1 MARLRRIYKRNSA
14 VSEVLGT
21 ILILVISVSS
31 FSAVYAVLFSI
42 QVEPSSPFVNIVG
55 TIEDNTLILEH
66 RGGDSLQLNTNI
78 LLNLPDGSRYQ
89 YKVDDLDYLN
99 SSYKNDGRW
108 DIGERFVLP
117 LNSVV
122 NYSRFEPIDVTT
134 VDVASNSVIMMGTV
148 KETEF
153 TDINISY
160 PISELKTKLNEII
173 QIEVIAKNEGLVP
186 AEDIVIKDLV
196 KDGLKYLDHS
206 ATHGDYHPETGLW
219 KNFSLDVTESA
230 VLTISA
236 RVIPLPSETFTQV
249 AIILDGSNSSAYK
262 WGYMKL
268 GLSNAIR
275 CGYIPHNGLV
285 ELTVI
290 QYGTKTIESAASIY
304 DNIAQVEIGPV
315 VLTDSNYIDI
325 ADDIFDISHLGG
337 LSPLSAGFNLA
348 RMTLKNSPNFNPS
361 NIHILNL
368 VIASIPDCQLLNI
381 NDVKSYYTSYQLAKA
396 DATSIR
402 NLLIND
408 LGMTQDQDQI
418 NAEIARLQYSD
429 YITDKMWSE
438 NRSWLSQDIVW
449 PNSNYIDTDDTW
461 PPQAP
466 GWVRQIDNADDL
478 FECLSV
484 PFLFHPNSVSERY
497 NTAKLISTTIVDNNP
512 ENNEATLKIKVG
524 G

>member
-1 MARLRRIYKRNSA
+1 MVKFRKICKKNSA

-21 ILILVISVSS
+21 ILILVISVSL
-31 FSAVYAVLFSI
+31 FSAVYAAFFSV
-42 QVEPSSPFVNIVG
+42 QVEPSAPFVNIVG
-55 TIEDNTLILEH
+55 TIDDNMLILEH
-66 RGGDSLQLNTNI
+66 RGGDSLQLNTRI
-78 LLNLPDGSRYQ
+78 FLNLLDGSRYQ
-89 YKVDDLDYLN
+89 YEADDLDYLN

-117 LNSVV
+117 LNGLV
-122 NYSRFEPIDVTT
+122 NYSRFEPIDVMT
-134 VDVASNSVIMMGTV
+134 VDVTSNSAIMMGTV

-153 TDINISY
+153 TDINVSLEVNN
-160 PISELKTKLNEII
+160 PTPNLNEK
-173 QIEVIAKNEGLVP
+173 IEIDIIAKNEGLVP

-206 ATHGDYHPETGLW
+206 GTHGDYNPETGIW
-219 KNFSLDVTESA
+219 NITSLDVTESA
-230 VLTISA
+230 VLTIGA

-262 WGYMKL
+262 WGYTKL

-275 CGYIPHNGLV
+275 YGYIPHNGLV

-381 NDVKSYYTSYQLAKA
+381 NDVKSCYTSYQLAEA

-429 YITDKMWSE
+429 YLTDKMWSE

-449 PNSNYIDTDDTW
+449 PNSIVTTSEDTW
-461 PPQAP
+461 PPQVP

-484 PFLFHPNSVSERY
+484 PFLFHTNSVSERY
-497 NTAKLISTTIVDNNP
+497 NTAELISTTIVDNNS
-512 ENNEATLKIKVG
+512 ENNKATLTIKVG